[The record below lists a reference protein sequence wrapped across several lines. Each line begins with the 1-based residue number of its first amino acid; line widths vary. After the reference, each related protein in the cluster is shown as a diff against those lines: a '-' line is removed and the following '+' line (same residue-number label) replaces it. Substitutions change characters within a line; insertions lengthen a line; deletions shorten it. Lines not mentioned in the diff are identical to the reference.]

1 MYKTAYGH
9 SVSLPL
15 SRDNPE
21 TDIYG
26 ANLFNRYL
34 CKKHANALSQKKR
47 VNRQGQEVSEDDD
60 SEKPENINSELCSS
74 SLWSEQ
80 CESILVCTG
89 VYNHSDRH
97 IAKPPLLDHNHRDFI
112 MDPQLKTPNTT
123 VGDVLEAVQDVFR
136 KEGIVTL

>member
-1 MYKTAYGH
+1 
-9 SVSLPL
+9 
-15 SRDNPE
+15 
-21 TDIYG
+21 
-26 ANLFNRYL
+26 L

-60 SEKPENINSELCSS
+60 NEKPENINSDLCSS

-97 IAKPPLLDHNHRDFI
+97 VAKPPLLDHNHRDFI

-136 KEGIVTL
+136 KEGIITL